1 MSKSKKNGD
10 KKPKKEKIVYVDDG
24 STVVDMSGVG
34 RQKRMQAGEEGADHR
49 SASPKKNGGK
59 RVRATWREQFQTY
72 VAAVKMMFFP
82 MLVVL
87 AILAVTFLI
96 LYLLFI

>member
-24 STVVDMSGVG
+24 STVMDMSGVG
-34 RQKRMQAGEEGADHR
+34 RQKRMQTGGEVDHR

-72 VAAVKMMFFP
+72 IAAVKMMFFP